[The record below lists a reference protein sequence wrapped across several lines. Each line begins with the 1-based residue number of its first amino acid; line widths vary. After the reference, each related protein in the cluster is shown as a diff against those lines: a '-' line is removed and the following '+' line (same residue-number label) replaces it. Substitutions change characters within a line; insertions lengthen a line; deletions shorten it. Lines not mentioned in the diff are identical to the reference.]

1 MFASQEMKKEA
12 GSLLLLSEI
21 EDLLFSKLPRISNN
35 GTDTVIDF
43 EWPARATTTEGAGD

>member
-1 MFASQEMKKEA
+1 MFVRQKMKKEA
-12 GSLLLLSEI
+12 GFLLLSEI